1 MLSKK
6 LTRATPR
13 TKREALQLSVM
24 AHSRAQ
30 SGLDQNERNT
40 YPRGPRY
47 RAPDSGTA
55 GRYASTLW
63 SRNDANMALPPTP
76 HSTFDMPPPFG
87 YPNGGLSQKRRDE
100 YHKEE
105 DSHLGKRRRTAGGDD
120 FRSSVVE
127 RESITGDKRHYTADP
142 AGQNGRPLYADHP
155 PPARRDSFNP
165 TGQNRKPFYPDY
177 TPLARRDS
185 SDPPPRNQIE
195 EIVERRQKA
204 LSTIRHWEDPQT
216 RANMLSLVPRQFLDT
231 TRSGL
236 KSYYD
241 SERQVLSKREDDK
254 PDPVVGDIHEI
265 LDQQIYADPKKAS
278 LDNTRIVAGPES
290 THTI

>member
-6 LTRATPR
+6 LTQATPR

-100 YHKEE
+100 YYKEE

-120 FRSSVVE
+120 FRSSVVDASPSQAT
-127 RESITGDKRHYTADP
+127 RDITLPIQQDRMDDPSTPTIHRQHVATLSIR
-142 AGQNGRPLYADHP
+142 QGRIE
-155 PPARRDSFNP
+155 NP
-165 TGQNRKPFYPDY
+165 STL
-177 TPLARRDS
+177 TT
-185 SDPPPRNQIE
+185 
-195 EIVERRQKA
+195 RRQHVA
-204 LSTIRHWEDPQT
+204 TLPILRPET
-216 RANMLSLVPRQFLDT
+216 
-231 TRSGL
+231 
-236 KSYYD
+236 KS
-241 SERQVLSKREDDK
+241 RKL
-254 PDPVVGDIHEI
+254 
-265 LDQQIYADPKKAS
+265 
-278 LDNTRIVAGPES
+278 
-290 THTI
+290 

>member
-1 MLSKK
+1 LLSKK

-185 SDPPPRNQIE
+185 SDPPPRS
-195 EIVERRQKA
+195 QKPNRGNCRTP
-204 LSTIRHWEDPQT
+204 S
-216 RANMLSLVPRQFLDT
+216 
-231 TRSGL
+231 
-236 KSYYD
+236 KSF
-241 SERQVLSKREDDK
+241 E
-254 PDPVVGDIHEI
+254 H
-265 LDQQIYADPKKAS
+265 
-278 LDNTRIVAGPES
+278 N
-290 THTI
+290 